1 MSSVLLKNCKS
12 LVMMNEK
19 RESLS
24 HVDILVKDEV
34 ISEIGKNLCNNN
46 EGETGGCVPDSVVDC
61 SNLVVMP
68 GMINTHHHFYQTLT
82 RNLPACQ
89 NVELFDWL
97 LYLYDIW
104 ARMSPDDLKSGS
116 QIAAAELLATGCT
129 TSVDHAYVYPN
140 DQNNYF
146 DAEVEALRETGIRM
160 YLCRGSMSLSRE
172 DGGLPPKSVVQT
184 DEAIMAS
191 CEDLVKRYHSSD
203 PLSML
208 SVVLAPCSPF
218 SVTAQL
224 MKETAEYAKKHS
236 LLIHTHLAETGDE
249 NDFCIEKVGMRPA
262 EYLRSLG
269 WMSDNAFFAHCV
281 WLNEQEIKMMAETGA
296 GVAHC
301 PTSNMRLGSGIAPIM
316 DMLKAGVKVSIA
328 VDGSASN
335 DSSDMIAEARQTMLL
350 QRVKNGAAAMTGLE
364 ALEVATLG
372 GADVLNRKNS
382 LGSIE
387 VGKAA
392 DIIGVNLNTLPYAGG
407 LEDPG
412 LAPIFCATNGVD
424 LNMVNGDVLIE
435 KGKFTKL
442 DIERIIAN
450 HNEKAHKLVNNL

>member
-1 MSSVLLKNCKS
+1 
-12 LVMMNEK
+12 MNKE

-24 HVDILVKDEV
+24 GVNILVKDHV
-34 ISEIGKNLCNNN
+34 VSAIGKDVGLNDK
-46 EGETGGCVPDSVVDC
+46 VDRVVDC
-61 SNLVVMP
+61 SGLVVLP

-89 NVELFDWL
+89 DVELFDWL

-104 ARMSPDDLKSGS
+104 ARMTPEALHSGS

-129 TSVDHAYVYPN
+129 TSVDHAYVYPDN
-140 DQNNYF
+140 QNHYF
-146 DAEVEALRETGIRM
+146 DVEVKALEETGIRM

-172 DGGLPPKSVVQT
+172 DGGLPPKCVVQS
-184 DEAIMAS
+184 DDDIMAA
-191 CEDLVKRYHSSD
+191 CEDVVKRYHSSG
-203 PLSML
+203 PLSMM

-218 SVTAQL
+218 SVTAEL
-224 MKETAEYAKKHS
+224 MKETAEYAKKNS
-236 LLIHTHLAETGDE
+236 LLIHTHLAETCDE
-249 NDFCIEKVGMRPA
+249 NAFCIEKVGMRPA

-269 WMSDNAFFAHCV
+269 WMTDNAFFAHCV

-316 DMLKAGVKVSIA
+316 EMLKAGVNVSVA

-335 DSSDMIAEARQTMLL
+335 DSSDMIAEARQAMLL
-350 QRVKNGAAAMTGLE
+350 QRVKNGAKAMTGME

-372 GADVLNRKNS
+372 GAAVLNRQDS

-392 DIIGVNLNTLPYAGG
+392 DIIGISLDTLSYAGG
-407 LEDPG
+407 QEDPG
-412 LAPIFCATNGVD
+412 LAPLFCATKGVD
-424 LNMVNGDVLIE
+424 LNIVNGEVVIE

-450 HNEKAHKLVNNL
+450 HNEIAHKLVNNL